1 VSRQQSTN
9 SAGRSQSGP
18 GTALGTL
25 TASPAASANRT
36 RPWAALH
43 MHVVNP
49 PQTEPLLPSH
59 PSPTQNLG

>member
-1 VSRQQSTN
+1 
-9 SAGRSQSGP
+9 
-18 GTALGTL
+18 
-25 TASPAASANRT
+25 
-36 RPWAALH
+36 